1 MKKSYFISFL
11 FVFFF
16 LSPGFL
22 KAQHKT
28 LVLQPGPADGIDVTV
43 QDIHPNSN
51 YVFDDDIHANTWT
64 SGGVTFIDRGLLAF
78 NLTSIPPNALIV
90 SATLTLHT
98 NLNSMNSELNCGNNA
113 AWLIR
118 AIEPWKAD
126 QVTWN
131 TQPAIATTNF
141 INLPQNIVN
150 DTIGYAIDV
159 LYDVQDMVANPE
171 ANFGWLIK
179 LHTEELYTARIF
191 ASSDNTTP
199 AWRPKLSIV
208 YVACTPPKAGFYFNF
223 ADTLVYFSD
232 TSNTTHSY
240 AWSWDFGDGTFS
252 AEKNPA
258 HYYPNVGS
266 YKVCMTVT
274 DSCGTDSAC
283 NLVSFYLPMH
293 VQFSSGLLVTDGLKV
308 AFTDQTTGATSWLW
322 NFGDGQ
328 TSTVQNPVHTYQQTG
343 DYKVCLKAGNGF
355 SDATSCDSV
364 HLNASVPSKYYRTE
378 IYPNPPKDNK
388 ITIRFEQDAASADIT
403 LYDFIG
409 QMICQSRIGPAKKV
423 DPIEWNIPDL
433 AEGAYFLEL
442 RFAGIRKVFKVMIP

>member
-1 MKKSYFISFL
+1 MKKSHFISFL

-16 LSPGFL
+16 LSPGLL

-28 LVLQPGPADGIDVTV
+28 LVLQPGPADGIDVTI

-51 YVFDDDIHANTWT
+51 YVSDDDFHANTWT
-64 SGGVTFIDRGLLAF
+64 SGGVTFTDRGLLAF
-78 NLTSIPPNALIV
+78 NLTSIPPNALII

-118 AIEPWKAD
+118 AIEPWNAD

-274 DSCGTDSAC
+274 DSCGTD
-283 NLVSFYLPMH
+283 
-293 VQFSSGLLVTDGLKV
+293 
-308 AFTDQTTGATSWLW
+308 
-322 NFGDGQ
+322 
-328 TSTVQNPVHTYQQTG
+328 
-343 DYKVCLKAGNGF
+343 YKVCLKAGNGF

-364 HLNASVPSKYYRTE
+364 HLKASVPSKYYRTE

-423 DPIEWNIPDL
+423 NPIEWNLPDL